1 MIYPQYTKT
10 ALEDWVSSW
19 YKLHNFWL
27 PNDLIPKEIAMKCN
41 IFVHY
46 KPLDSY
52 YIRFGRY
59 REIVLNSKLGSH
71 QQREEFFHE
80 LCHAI
85 RHVGKQSMMPEAFRE
100 LQERDAKHFT
110 LYAALPYHMIKRY
123 DIEDPDII
131 ERWSHDFK
139 VSEELCEERLY
150 QIKRRYI
157 TAANKNCHAL
167 NEAYGLCYK

>member
-1 MIYPQYTKT
+1 MIYPQYTT
-10 ALEDWVSSW
+10 TVLEDWVSSW
-19 YKLHNFWL
+19 YKRYNYWN
-27 PNDLIPKEIAMKCN
+27 PNELKLRKIAMRYE
-41 IFVHY
+41 IFISY
-46 KPLDSY
+46 KPLDSH

-59 REIVLNSKLGSH
+59 REIVLNSKVDPL

-110 LYAALPYHMIKRY
+110 LYAALPYHMIRRY
-123 DIEDPDII
+123 DIEDSNII
-131 ERWSHDFK
+131 EEWSHDFK
-139 VSEELCEERLY
+139 VSEELCEERLD

-157 TAANKNCHAL
+157 TAVNENCTAHKK
-167 NEAYGLCYK
+167 AYELCYK